1 MRYVLVGN
9 SAAAVGAIEGIRSL
23 DKEGQITVISEEP
36 YPAYSRPLISYYL
49 EGRVDESRMGYRA
62 PGFYDRHKVE
72 LKLGVRAVRLSC
84 SSQRVLL
91 DNGEELE
98 YERLLLAT
106 GSRPVLPPV
115 KGLDKQGVFF
125 FNRWEDV
132 KAIRTVAGPGLR
144 AVVLGAGLTG
154 LKAAE
159 ALTKLGLRVT
169 VVEVADTILGSILDE
184 EGACIVRK
192 HLEEAGVH
200 LLTGIKVTEVYGG
213 RSTVPADVYALKDK
227 YRKYLNR
234 EQQVESVGLSNGFSL
249 PADMVVVAAGVD
261 PNLDLVAGTDVRWNH
276 GILVNEYLETT
287 VSDVYAAGDVAEG
300 LDLLSG
306 ESRVIATLPNAYKQ
320 GETAGKNMAGARVP
334 YPGGLAMNSV
344 SFFGLP
350 IATAG
355 WSNIQKEGI
364 KTVSQA
370 DVSRKSYRSLSILG
384 DRLVGFIAVGD
395 VERVGI
401 LTALVRS
408 GASIEGH
415 EERLL
420 KPNLGLIDLPEPL
433 RRRWD
438 SWQGGDVE
446 WRSGYQLQI

>member
-1 MRYVLVGN
+1 MSYVLVGN
-9 SAAAVGAIEGIRSL
+9 SAAAVGAIEGIRSQ
-23 DKEGQITVISEEP
+23 DKEGHITVISEEP
-36 YPAYSRPLISYYL
+36 HPAYSRPLISYYL
-49 EGRVDESRMGYRA
+49 EGRIDESRMGYRD
-62 PGFYDRHKVE
+62 PGFYDRHRVE
-72 LKLGVRAVRLSC
+72 LRLGVKAVRLLC
-84 SSQRVLL
+84 SSRRLVL
-91 DNGEELE
+91 DTGEELE

-106 GSRPVLPPV
+106 GSKPVLPPIN
-115 KGLDKQGVFF
+115 GLNKQGVFF

-132 KAIRTVAGPGLR
+132 KAIRTVASPGLR

-159 ALTKLGLRVT
+159 ALTRIGLRVT
-169 VVEVADTILGSILDE
+169 VIEMADRILPSILDE
-184 EGACIVRK
+184 KGASLLRK

-200 LLTGIKVTEVYGG
+200 ILTGTEATEVYGG
-213 RSTVPADVYALKDK
+213 KTVGLAEVQSLKDK
-227 YRKYLNR
+227 YRKYLDR
-234 EQQVESVGLSNGFSL
+234 EHSVESVGLSNGFSV
-249 PADMVVVAAGVD
+249 PANIVVVAAGVV
-261 PNLDLVAGTDVRWNH
+261 PNIDLVDGTDIKCNR
-276 GILVNEYLETT
+276 GILANEYLETT
-287 VSDVYAAGDVAEG
+287 VSDVYAAGDVTEG

-306 ESRVIATLPNAYKQ
+306 EFRVIATLPNAYKQ
-320 GETAGKNMAGARVP
+320 GETAGKNMAGAKVP